1 MASFPLKIYE
11 KLVFDHPGVAI
22 SLAILTVLFF
32 AYHVPQFRLDASSD
46 SLSLEND
53 QAIKYYRAIRA
64 RYGSDDFLIVTYSP
78 KKKELFDSEIL
89 ADLGSLR
96 DSLAALERVQSV
108 TSILD
113 VPLIESPPVT
123 LQELSKGIR
132 TLAAPGTDQGLARE
146 ELISSPLYRDL
157 LMSRGGQTTAV
168 LVSFY
173 VDSDLEALRQKRDR
187 LWEKELQAS
196 LTVEEKRQLEAAAK
210 AYSTYYAEFQ
220 DQWQNDIAD
229 VRSILEQHQDQADIF
244 LGGVPMIVAD
254 SIDFIARDLRTFG
267 AGMMVFLIVFLAVI
281 FRRVQWVL
289 LPMLVCVCVGI
300 SVIGFL
306 SLANWPVTIVSSN
319 FISLLL
325 IFTLSFSVHQ
335 IVRYRE
341 CAGES
346 PDADQRALVG
356 QMVRTIGVPCFYMVF
371 TTIVAFGSLVV
382 SGIRPVIDF
391 GWMMAIGL
399 AISFILSF
407 TLFPAALML
416 LKPEPQ
422 GWGDDV
428 TSKVT
433 LYFAKLVQRRG

>member
-1 MASFPLKIYE
+1 MASLPLKIYE

-157 LMSRGGQTTAV
+157 LMSRDGQTTAV

-187 LWEKELQAS
+187 LWEKDLQA
-196 LTVEEKRQLEAAAK
+196 
-210 AYSTYYAEFQ
+210 
-220 DQWQNDIAD
+220 
-229 VRSILEQHQDQADIF
+229 
-244 LGGVPMIVAD
+244 
-254 SIDFIARDLRTFG
+254 
-267 AGMMVFLIVFLAVI
+267 
-281 FRRVQWVL
+281 
-289 LPMLVCVCVGI
+289 
-300 SVIGFL
+300 
-306 SLANWPVTIVSSN
+306 
-319 FISLLL
+319 
-325 IFTLSFSVHQ
+325 
-335 IVRYRE
+335 
-341 CAGES
+341 
-346 PDADQRALVG
+346 
-356 QMVRTIGVPCFYMVF
+356 
-371 TTIVAFGSLVV
+371 
-382 SGIRPVIDF
+382 
-391 GWMMAIGL
+391 
-399 AISFILSF
+399 
-407 TLFPAALML
+407 
-416 LKPEPQ
+416 
-422 GWGDDV
+422 
-428 TSKVT
+428 
-433 LYFAKLVQRRG
+433 